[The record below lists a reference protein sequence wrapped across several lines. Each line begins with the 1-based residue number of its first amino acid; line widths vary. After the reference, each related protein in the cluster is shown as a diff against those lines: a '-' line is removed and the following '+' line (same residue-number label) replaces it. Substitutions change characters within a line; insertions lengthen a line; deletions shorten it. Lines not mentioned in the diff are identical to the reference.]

1 MMKTNCLLIAAVSL
15 SVVAFPCAAPCDA
28 QPPGPFLP
36 DPARMLERLFGPDA
50 PEDEQALAEV
60 KISSREQAELGR
72 AAVQAYFDGL
82 KAAQVRVLSRGRD
95 PDYLRK
101 LAATVQP
108 LMTNARDCPPLKLY
122 LIDAAWFEARSFPDA
137 TLVFS
142 RGMLDMAGSEAAVV
156 SMIGH
161 ELSHLDHQH
170 HSIRLRRMKLAQ
182 SQLANA
188 RGGGFQQAFTAGMWM
203 ARIWTH
209 PFRPEDESQA
219 DLDGARWAYQAGYDP
234 REFSRLIAT
243 AAEQEPNIPLPPF
256 LRSHPFSPDR
266 IRALAEFYLELQKK
280 APKEDLYVGRENL
293 RRRIVRA
300 EQRF

>member
-1 MMKTNCLLIAAVSL
+1 MNTSRLLLAAASL
-15 SVVAFPCAAPCDA
+15 SAVAVAGVAACGA
-28 QPPGPFLP
+28 QPPRPFLP
-36 DPARMLERLFGPDA
+36 DPAQMLERLFGPDA

-60 KISSREQAELGR
+60 KISPREQAELGR

-95 PDYLRK
+95 VEYLRK
-101 LAATVQP
+101 LAETVHP
-108 LMTNARDCPPLKLY
+108 RMTDAGDCPPLKIY
-122 LIDAAWFEARSFPDA
+122 LIDAPWFEARSFPEG

-142 RGMLDMAGSEAAVV
+142 RGMLEMAGSEAAVV
-156 SMIGH
+156 GMIGH

-170 HSIRLRRMKLAQ
+170 HSLRLRRMKLAQ

-188 RGGGFQQAFTAGMWM
+188 RGGGFRQAFTAGTLM
-203 ARIWTH
+203 ARIWTR

-234 REFSRLIAT
+234 REFTGLIAA
-243 AAEQEPNIPLPPF
+243 AAEQQPNIPLPQF

-266 IRALAEFYLELQKK
+266 IRALEESYLELQKQD
-280 APKEDLYVGRENL
+280 PKHDLYVGRENL

>member
-1 MMKTNCLLIAAVSL
+1 MKTHRLLFAVAPAL
-15 SVVAFPCAAPCDA
+15 VVALACLAASGA
-28 QPPGPFLP
+28 QPPGPFLT
-36 DPARMLERLFGPDA
+36 DPPRVLERLFGPDA

-60 KISSREQAELGR
+60 KLSPREQAELGR

-82 KAAQVRVLSRGRD
+82 KAAQLRVLSRGRD
-95 PDYLRK
+95 VEYLRQ
-101 LAATVQP
+101 LAETVRP
-108 LMTNARDCPPLKLY
+108 RMTNARDCPPLKLY
-122 LIDAAWFEARSFPDA
+122 LIDAAWFEARSFPEG

-156 SMIGH
+156 GMIGH

-170 HSIRLRRMKLAQ
+170 HSLRLRRMKLAQ
-182 SQLANA
+182 SQLASA
-188 RGGGFQQAFTAGMWM
+188 RGGGLQQAFTAGTSL
-203 ARIWTH
+203 ARIWTR

-234 REFSRLIAT
+234 REFARLIAA
-243 AAEQEPNIPLPPF
+243 AAEQQPNIPLPQF
-256 LRSHPFSPDR
+256 LRSHPFSPER
-266 IRALAEFYLELQKK
+266 IRALEEFYLELQKQD
-280 APKEDLYVGRENL
+280 PKQDLYVGRENL